1 MATIPRSIMMAFHC
15 MVHVVQLRMNQL
27 QAFQCNP
34 RNKNRMRAYFWIR
47 VGVVYRVMGRNDR
60 RYRRGLLVHRAL
72 QDVWFRR
79 LEKFTAPHKMQC
91 KRWYLGV
98 AVEGGSGFG
107 ALRMVVRG
115 TADLGDLYPLRKPSK
130 IPLAGRSFRGRF
142 LPEPAKVASKRIIRG
157 TKSTH
162 I

>member
-115 TADLGDLYPLRKPSK
+115 TADLGDLYPLRKRFPWQAEASVDVFCQSPPK
-130 IPLAGRSFRGRF
+130 LPLKG
-142 LPEPAKVASKRIIRG
+142 
-157 TKSTH
+157 
-162 I
+162 